1 MPRSSKGYK
10 VTLMLPLRDNAGTP
24 IDRDTWDWWHDR
36 LTSLVAGFTD
46 MGVVSGWWRGYTDE
60 NRRITIIVRS
70 MREVQAI
77 RRLLRDARLRFRQE
91 AMYLEYHAVSFEEV
105 V

>member
-1 MPRSSKGYK
+1 MAKSSKGFK
-10 VTLMLPLRDNAGTP
+10 VTLMLPLRDNDGNA
-24 IDRDTWDWWHDR
+24 IDRDTWSWWHDR
-36 LTSLVAGFTD
+36 ITAMVAGFTD

-60 NRRITIIVRS
+60 NRRITIVVRS
-70 MREVQAI
+70 MREVEAI
-77 RRLLRDARLRFRQE
+77 RELLREARVRFRQE

>member
-1 MPRSSKGYK
+1 MARSSKGFK
-10 VTLMLPLRDNAGTP
+10 VTLMLPLRDNAGNL
-24 IDRDTWDWWHDR
+24 IDRDTWEWWHDS
-36 LTSLVAGFTD
+36 LTGLVSGFTD

-60 NRRITIIVRS
+60 NRRLTIIVRS

-77 RRLLRDARLRFRQE
+77 RKLLREARIRFHQE